1 MKHVLATALSAVLLA
16 QPVLAQDQDAPPP
29 APEEEGFSLME
40 EGAKL
45 FFKGIMQ
52 EMEPALEDLQDLSEE
67 MEPALRQFAQEM
79 GPALRDL
86 MGKVDD
92 ITMYHPPELLPNGDI
107 ILRRKNPLPPPDMPQ
122 DPNALPEKEDGQV
135 DL

>member
-1 MKHVLATALSAVLLA
+1 MKHILITTMTAAFLA
-16 QPVLAQDQDAPPP
+16 QPVLAEDPAPP
-29 APEEEGFSLME
+29 AAGEDDGFSLME

-52 EMEPALEDLQDLSEE
+52 QMEPALDDLQQLTED
-67 MEPALRQFAQEM
+67 MEPALRQFAKEM

-86 MGKVDD
+86 MEKVDD
-92 ITMYHPPELLPNGDI
+92 ITLYHPPELLPNGDI
-107 ILRRKNPLPPPDMPQ
+107 ILRRKQPMPPEPLPVP
-122 DPNALPEKEDGQV
+122 DPNEGEI

>member
-1 MKHVLATALSAVLLA
+1 MKHILTAALTVTLMA
-16 QPVLAQDQDAPPP
+16 QPVLAEDQTQPP
-29 APEEEGFSLME
+29 AEEAEGFSLME

-52 EMEPALEDLQDLSEE
+52 QMEPALDDLQQLSED
-67 MEPALRQFAQEM
+67 MEPALRQFVQEM

-86 MGKVDD
+86 MEKVDD
-92 ITMYHPPELLPNGDI
+92 ITLYHPPELLPNGDI
-107 ILRRKNPLPPPDMPQ
+107 ILRRKQPMPPERLPV
-122 DPNALPEKEDGQV
+122 PEKGEGEI

>member
-1 MKHVLATALSAVLLA
+1 MKQLLTVAFTAAILA
-16 QPVLAQDQDAPPP
+16 QPGLANDQTADEAEQ
-29 APEEEGFSLME
+29 EEKGFSLME
-40 EGAKL
+40 EGARL

-52 EMEPALEDLQDLSEE
+52 EMEPALEDLQDLTEE

-86 MGKVDD
+86 MDKVDD

-107 ILRRKNPLPPPDMPQ
+107 ILRRKQPMPPDT
-122 DPNALPEKEDGQV
+122 APEPEDGDGAI

>member
-1 MKHVLATALSAVLLA
+1 MVMKHVLATALTAALLA
-16 QPVLAQDQDAPPP
+16 QPALANDQGAEQPKT
-29 APEEEGFSLME
+29 EEEGFSLME
-40 EGAKL
+40 EGARL
-45 FFKGIMQ
+45 FFRGIMQ
-52 EMEPALEDLQDLSEE
+52 EMEPALEDLQDLTEE

-107 ILRRKNPLPPPDMPQ
+107 ILRRKQPLPPET
-122 DPNALPEKEDGQV
+122 DPLPEKEDGQI